1 MGAVHSSRF
10 TSFIGRVEAGRG
22 YLQGDRQG
30 VRLLAEIVESEPQVT
45 EGRSAE
51 GGASLKALI
60 EISVLAEDLV
70 RVRAKR
76 VAVLPGDAEEVLGE
90 PWPSRSW
97 AVVKDEWPWIPVL
110 HWDHSDRFELSTPA
124 MTVVIHKDPF
134 SLEFRRPDGS
144 VIASTASGRSI
155 GWLGEQFR
163 VWHLMPEDER
173 YFGLGEKMGPLD
185 KRDRAV
191 VQWATDSI
199 PHLPD
204 TDPMY
209 QAIPMFIGLR
219 RGQAYG
225 MFLDNTR
232 MSYFDMGKEGSLDG
246 YYYFGADGGDLDFY
260 FFAGPDVK
268 RVLSRYTELTGR
280 MPLPPLWAIG
290 YQQSR
295 YSYMSSDEVRR
306 IAREL
311 RERQI
316 PCDVIYLDID
326 YMDGYRVFTWDCKR
340 FPDPEKLIEDLERD
354 GFKVVTIV
362 DPGVKVDPDYHVY
375 KDGSARRY
383 FCTYPNGEEYHGQ
396 VWPGTSAFP
405 DFTSP
410 EVRTWW
416 AEQHAALLGKG
427 VAGIWNDMN
436 EPAIFDTKSKTMP
449 VEVRHMGPDGRPAG
463 PRDLEHAEV
472 HNVYALL
479 MAQATRE
486 AFERFRPGKRAF
498 LVTRAGF
505 SGIQR
510 YAAVWTGDNSSW
522 WEHLQAAMTTCLG
535 MGLSGVP
542 FVGTDVGGFLADATG
557 ELLVRW
563 IQLGAFTPFFRNH
576 AAVGTRAQEPWAFG
590 PEYESI
596 TRTYIGMRYRL
607 MPYVY
612 TLFREASETGLPLMR
627 PLFMEYPGDEEAVR
641 VSDEFLFGR
650 DILVAPVYQHDAR
663 HRAVYLPEGSWIQV
677 VPGQGARP
685 RGPVF
690 RAVKEYTGPGW
701 VVVDAPLDVLP
712 TFVRRGAIIPT
723 TSLFSHAGERKEDAL
738 FLEVFPGDAGEAE
751 VYEDDGESLAYREGA
766 WMVSRF
772 AYRWEGNTFV
782 LTRDVER
789 GRSQAPDE
797 AGEADMA
804 AGVQPAYAPRR
815 ESVRLVLHVSDAA
828 APGIGKAGSRESG
841 SGVPLS
847 APVSV
852 IVDGEVR
859 ALPAAGSSTSEGGT
873 FELDMDERARE
884 VRIEF
889 ADR

>member
-1 MGAVHSSRF
+1 MGAVHSSKF
-10 TSFIGRVEAGRG
+10 TSFIGRVEACRG

-30 VRLLAEIVESEPQVT
+30 VRLLAGVVASAPQAAAGYCADG
-45 EGRSAE
+45 E
-51 GGASLKALI
+51 ASSKALV

-76 VAVLPGDAEEVLGE
+76 VSVPPEEAERVLDGS
-90 PWPSRSW
+90 WPSRSW

-110 HWDHSDRFELSTPA
+110 HWDYSDRFELSTPA
-124 MTVVIHKDPF
+124 MNVVIHKNPF
-134 SLEFRRPDGS
+134 SLEFGRPDGS
-144 VIASTASGRSI
+144 VIASTASGRNI

-173 YFGLGEKMGPLD
+173 YFGFGEKMGPLD

-209 QAIPMFIGLR
+209 QAIPMFVGLR
-219 RGQAYG
+219 KGQVYG
-225 MFLDNTR
+225 IFLDNTR

-268 RVLSRYTELTGR
+268 QVLSRYTELTGR

-306 IAREL
+306 IAREF

-326 YMDGYRVFTWDCKR
+326 YMDGYRVFTWDGKR
-340 FPDPEKLIEDLERD
+340 FPDPEELIEDLERD

-362 DPGVKVDPDYHVY
+362 DPGVKVDPDYPVY

-383 FCTYPNGEEYHGQ
+383 FCTYANGEEYHGQ

-416 AEQHAALLGKG
+416 AKQHAALLGKG

-436 EPAIFDTKSKTMP
+436 EPAIFDTRSKTMP
-449 VEVRHMGPDGRPAG
+449 VEVRHMGPDGRPEG
-463 PRDLEHAEV
+463 PHNLEHAEV

-479 MAQATRE
+479 MAQATQE
-486 AFERFRPGKRAF
+486 AFERFSPGRRGF

-522 WEHLQAAMTTCLG
+522 WEHLHAAVTTCLG
-535 MGLSGVP
+535 LGLSGVP
-542 FVGTDVGGFLADATG
+542 FVGTDVGGFLGDSTG

-563 IQLGAFTPFFRNH
+563 TQLGAFMPFFRNH
-576 AAVGTRAQEPWAFG
+576 AAVGTRPQEPWAFG
-590 PEYESI
+590 PEYERI
-596 TRTYIGMRYRL
+596 ARAYIGLRYRL

-650 DILVAPVYQHDAR
+650 DILVAPVYEHDVR
-663 HRAVYLPEGSWIQV
+663 HRAVYLPEGTWIQV
-677 VPGQGARP
+677 VPDLGDHRGAAP
-685 RGPVF
+685 LGPAF
-690 RAVKEYTGPGW
+690 RVVREYTGPGW

-712 TFVRRGAIIPT
+712 MFVRRGAIIPT
-723 TSLFSHAGERKEDAL
+723 TQLFGHAGERKEDAL
-738 FLEVFPGDAGEAE
+738 ALEVFLGAAGETE

-782 LTRDVER
+782 LTRDVEC

-797 AGEADMA
+797 PAGVDKAAD
-804 AGVQPAYAPRR
+804 VQPAYMPRR
-815 ESVRLVLHVSDAA
+815 ESLRLVLHAS
-828 APGIGKAGSRESG
+828 GAG
-841 SGVPLS
+841 
-847 APVSV
+847 A
-852 IVDGEVR
+852 
-859 ALPAAGSSTSEGGT
+859 SE
-873 FELDMDERARE
+873 FQIDERARE